1 MPQQPKITGD
11 AQEDS
16 WTLQAT
22 QEINEFNIRVTAL
35 RDAAIA
41 LADVSDPPTQAEV
54 QAILNLLRNL

>member
-16 WTLQAT
+16 WTLQVT
-22 QEINEFNIRVTAL
+22 QELNELNIRLIAL
-35 RDAAIA
+35 RDSAVR